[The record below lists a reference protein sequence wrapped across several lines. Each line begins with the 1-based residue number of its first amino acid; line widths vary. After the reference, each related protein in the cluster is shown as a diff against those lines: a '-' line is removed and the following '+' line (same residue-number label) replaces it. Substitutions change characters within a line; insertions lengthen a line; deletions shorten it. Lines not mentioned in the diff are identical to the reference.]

1 MDAYNKD
8 LLDTID
14 GHISFVRKRILELAH
29 KSGKNGS
36 HTGGSLSLVEILCSL
51 YSTIKSR
58 SSNDEARDR
67 VILSKG
73 HGALALYCTL
83 ERFGILSPEQT
94 ATFESNGTHFFAHA
108 SRNVKNGIEFSGGS
122 LSLGISYAVG
132 VALSS
137 KSKLLDNNIYVI
149 VGDGECDEGLVWE
162 SAMSMANFHLDNV
175 TVIVDKNGL
184 QSDGYTSEVMDSGS
198 LKDKFTAFGFNSI
211 EVDGHSVEQLIAAF
225 TKPNND
231 KPKAIIANT
240 IKGKGIS
247 FMENQ
252 PNWHHGIVDDVIFTN
267 ALSELNKSLL

>member
-1 MDAYNKD
+1 MDACNKN

-14 GHISFVRKRILELAH
+14 GHTSFVRRRILELAH

-36 HTGGSLSLVEILCSL
+36 HTGGSLSLVEILCTL
-51 YSTIKSR
+51 YSTIESS
-58 SSNDEARDR
+58 SSNDESRDR

-83 ERFGILSPEQT
+83 ERFGILLSEQT

-108 SRNVKNGIEFSGGS
+108 SRDVKNGIEFSGGS

-137 KSKLLDNNIYVI
+137 KSKLLGNHIYVI

-175 TVIVDKNGL
+175 TVVVDKNGL
-184 QSDGYTSEVMDSGS
+184 QSDGYTSEVMDTSS
-198 LKDKFTAFGFNSI
+198 LKDKFAAFGFNSI
-211 EVDGHSVEQLIAAF
+211 EVDGHSVEQLVAAF
-225 TKPNND
+225 TEPNNG

-252 PNWHHGIVDDVIFTN
+252 TNWHHGIVDDAIFMN
-267 ALSELNKSLL
+267 ALNELNK